1 MKVYTLRTV
10 SETHMGDNEYT
21 TDSLAAVMELIRNAP
36 TDVTV
41 KVRVAEMAREDYGK
55 LPQVEDPAAH
65 LNIVPA
71 PIGMKYLRTE
81 WTAVGGKRIRCYVED
96 K

>member
-1 MKVYTLRTV
+1 MKTYTLRTI

-55 LPQVEDPAAH
+55 IPEVEDPAAH

-71 PIGMKYLRTE
+71 PPRMKYLRTE
-81 WTAVGGKRIRCYVED
+81 WAEGGKRIRCYVED